1 LIQIHLFPSNFH
13 YFSSNNNKTI
23 KKIKKKIIKNLLKN
37 NHNNDDGDY
46 VNTSTSTTACISNYD
61 NSSNNHDYN
70 YCMINDDN
78 VNPSFHNISSNSKN
92 CNNNRKQRR
101 IEKSIDKSNEIVTKN
116 PSISDN
122 TMESITI
129 SSSSSSS
136 LAFSSSSF
144 ISSSSPSL
152 SSTKSTTNEFSV
164 SNSPIKTNNNLIKFV
179 DVDNYVEDDAHNSHE
194 IDDAADDDD
203 EMNVVTEALKK
214 SCITVPSKIRFGR
227 KGR

>member
-1 LIQIHLFPSNFH
+1 LDLRNLRIQIHLFPSNFH
-13 YFSSNNNKTI
+13 FFPSNNDKTI
-23 KKIKKKIIKNLLKN
+23 KIFFKN
-37 NHNNDDGDY
+37 NHNNDDSDY
-46 VNTSTSTTACISNYD
+46 VNTYLFND
-61 NSSNNHDYN
+61 DYN
-70 YCMINDDN
+70 YCMIKDDN
-78 VNPSFHNISSNSKN
+78 VNPNFHYSSSNSKD

-101 IEKSIDKSNEIVTKN
+101 KEKSVDKSNETVTKN

-129 SSSSSSS
+129 SSSSS

-152 SSTKSTTNEFSV
+152 SSTKSTTNEFTV

-194 IDDAADDDD
+194 IDDDDAAAADD

>member
-1 LIQIHLFPSNFH
+1 M
-13 YFSSNNNKTI
+13 I
-23 KKIKKKIIKNLLKN
+23 K
-37 NHNNDDGDY
+37 
-46 VNTSTSTTACISNYD
+46 
-61 NSSNNHDYN
+61 
-70 YCMINDDN
+70 DDN
-78 VNPSFHNISSNSKN
+78 VNPNFHYSSSNSKD

-101 IEKSIDKSNEIVTKN
+101 KEKSVDKSNETVTKN

-129 SSSSSSS
+129 SSSSS

-152 SSTKSTTNEFSV
+152 SSTKSTTNEFTV

-194 IDDAADDDD
+194 IDDDDAAAADD